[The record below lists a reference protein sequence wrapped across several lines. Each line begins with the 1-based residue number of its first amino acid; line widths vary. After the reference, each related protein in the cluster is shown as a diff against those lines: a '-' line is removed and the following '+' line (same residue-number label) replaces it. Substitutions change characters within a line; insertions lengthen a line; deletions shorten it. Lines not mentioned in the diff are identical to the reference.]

1 MASEPWPELM
11 ESSNGG
17 SSSKAPEWTLRTE
30 SELHVER
37 LGKRVGFILF
47 SLADT

>member
-11 ESSNGG
+11 ESSNDAG

-37 LGKRVGFILF
+37 LGK
-47 SLADT
+47 